1 MASLPRAPRNQEIQL
16 KKTQTISGL
25 VAAMILI
32 GGSVYADATA
42 DARKAI
48 EAQYAKIGAALAKKD
63 IDGVAKFCA
72 PDWKNKAANGK
83 TMTLEEWKTALKV
96 GIQQFG
102 TVKFSVKVKTVKLKG
117 NMATVT
123 NDQTFEATVADST
136 DNKTHTFKQVENCN
150 DVLVKTPKG
159 WLMKASE
166 TVSVKEYRDGKPT
179 KPGA

>member
-1 MASLPRAPRNQEIQL
+1 M
-16 KKTQTISGL
+16 
-25 VAAMILI
+25 AAMVLI
-32 GGSVYADATA
+32 GGSVFADATA

-48 EAQYAKIGAALAKKD
+48 EAQYAKIGAAMAKKD
-63 IDGVAKFCA
+63 IDAVAKFCA

-83 TMTLEEWKTALKV
+83 TMTLEEWKTTLKI

-117 NMATVT
+117 NVATVS
-123 NDQTFEATVADST
+123 NDQTFEATVVDAG
-136 DNKTHTFKQVENCN
+136 DNKTHIFKQVEDCN

-159 WLMKASE
+159 WLLKSSE
-166 TVSVKEYRDGKPT
+166 TVSAKEYRDGKPT